1 MEYVI
6 VINHQFI
13 KKIMSFLNIANNVK
27 YFYMNKIF
35 FVHVVSI
42 DYVQI
47 QGHQGLKLDTKEFK
61 YVFIN

>member
-1 MEYVI
+1 
-6 VINHQFI
+6 
-13 KKIMSFLNIANNVK
+13 MSFLNIANNVK